1 MTGRE
6 DSRWKTGSEEW
17 KVFRENLS
25 TENIF
30 DDEASEE
37 SKEEEEEKKE
47 DVEEREISLTMMM
60 MVITGPVPDVQ
71 CLVFSPVSIEVSER
85 RDQS

>member
-1 MTGRE
+1 M
-6 DSRWKTGSEEW
+6 TGSEEW

-30 DDEASEE
+30 DDEAAEE
-37 SKEEEEEKKE
+37 SKEEKKEEKKE
-47 DVEEREISLTMMM
+47 EGEGRREISLTMMM
-60 MVITGPVPDVQ
+60 MVITGSVQDVQ
-71 CLVFSPVSIEVSER
+71 CLVLSPVSIEVSES